1 MKFPKLSK
9 GHNLFE
15 KILYYIYIYN
25 INLYP

>member
-1 MKFPKLSK
+1 MKYPKLSK